1 MSLSKR
7 IETLG
12 QATHTFDL
20 AGALEAA
27 CQRARARLTQWHADG
42 NAGHPPLEPMAPL
55 RDGATRREREMHEK
69 LTAGRLRVEMAR
81 TCPDSV
87 GVRRE

>member
-1 MSLSKR
+1 MSQQPDGMYQ
-7 IETLG
+7 I
-12 QATHTFDL
+12 
-20 AGALEAA
+20 ALKE
-27 CQRARARLTQWHADG
+27 L
-42 NAGHPPLEPMAPL
+42 GHPPLEPMAPL